1 MKQTLLA
8 CMLAA
13 AGLTAMAVAPRQ
25 VQGIPHEKGGCS
37 VQKAPKS
44 RVEYVDWV
52 NWDEIQN
59 WAGDPNG
66 EKKTALVIDFQDG
79 KDERALVYGYRWM
92 EKPRARI
99 LYAPLRHKAPLSP

>member
-1 MKQTLLA
+1 
-8 CMLAA
+8 MLAA

-59 WAGDPNG
+59 WGIG
-66 EKKTALVIDFQDG
+66 
-79 KDERALVYGYRWM
+79 RAHV
-92 EKPRARI
+92 
-99 LYAPLRHKAPLSP
+99 